1 MYIHIWVNV
10 VWIRLFLFVGKI
22 KGGLGFKR
30 TKKQKQFFI
39 ASPVNVIIV
48 LHCRSY
54 CDTKRENENLKKQ
67 TYGKGDDGDD
77 GDDDDYDDD
86 GDDGDDG
93 GDGDDDGDGDGGD
106 GDRDPTGTGRAITR
120 TPESEQTPPMILPRA
135 V

>member
-1 MYIHIWVNV
+1 M
-10 VWIRLFLFVGKI
+10 
-22 KGGLGFKR
+22 GFKR

-77 GDDDDYDDD
+77 DDYDDD

-93 GDGDDDGDGDGGD
+93 GDGDDDGDGDGDDD
-106 GDRDPTGTGRAITR
+106 GNEFLGAPDTSDRWVRRIQGT
-120 TPESEQTPPMILPRA
+120 EM
-135 V
+135 

>member
-1 MYIHIWVNV
+1 M
-10 VWIRLFLFVGKI
+10 
-22 KGGLGFKR
+22 
-30 TKKQKQFFI
+30 
-39 ASPVNVIIV
+39 NVIIV

-67 TYGKGDDGDD
+67 TYGKGDDDDD
-77 GDDDDYDDD
+77 GYDDGGDD
-86 GDDGDDG
+86 GDDGDDS
-93 GDGDDDGDGDGGD
+93 DDDDGDGDGD

>member
-1 MYIHIWVNV
+1 M
-10 VWIRLFLFVGKI
+10 
-22 KGGLGFKR
+22 
-30 TKKQKQFFI
+30 
-39 ASPVNVIIV
+39 NVIIV

-77 GDDDDYDDD
+77 GDDDDYN
-86 GDDGDDG
+86 DDGDDG
-93 GDGDDDGDGDGGD
+93 GDGDGDGDGDGY
-106 GDRDPTGTGRAITR
+106 RDPTGTGRAITR

>member
-1 MYIHIWVNV
+1 M
-10 VWIRLFLFVGKI
+10 
-22 KGGLGFKR
+22 GFKG
-30 TKKQKQFFI
+30 TNKQKQFFI

-77 GDDDDYDDD
+77 DNYDDD

-93 GDGDDDGDGDGGD
+93 GDGDDDGDDDDGD
-106 GDRDPTGTGRAITR
+106 GDDGGGKFHRR
-120 TPESEQTPPMILPRA
+120 EPMQ
-135 V
+135 

>member
-1 MYIHIWVNV
+1 MFSKLHVYSYLSQCGLNKTV
-10 VWIRLFLFVGKI
+10 FFVGKI

-30 TKKQKQFFI
+30 TNKQKQFFI

-77 GDDDDYDDD
+77 GDFYSI
-86 GDDGDDG
+86 
-93 GDGDDDGDGDGGD
+93 
-106 GDRDPTGTGRAITR
+106 AA
-120 TPESEQTPPMILPRA
+120 EFKEKS
-135 V
+135 